1 MNQIDQWAR
10 ELATLRTA
18 EAIKAFRR
26 RFDKETAQRIIRS
39 KELSE
44 ADRAAISLTIQFSG
58 ASRYG
63 TADSAYFTEQEIGD
77 LSAGGLP
84 STPQSK

>member
-10 ELATLRTA
+10 ELAGLRTA
-18 EAIKAFRR
+18 AAIKAFRQ
-26 RFDKETAQRIIRS
+26 RFDKPTAQRIIRS
-39 KELSE
+39 PVLSE

-63 TADSAYFTEQEIGD
+63 HADSAYFTSED
-77 LSAGGLP
+77 LGELHLP
-84 STPQSK
+84 SDHSPP